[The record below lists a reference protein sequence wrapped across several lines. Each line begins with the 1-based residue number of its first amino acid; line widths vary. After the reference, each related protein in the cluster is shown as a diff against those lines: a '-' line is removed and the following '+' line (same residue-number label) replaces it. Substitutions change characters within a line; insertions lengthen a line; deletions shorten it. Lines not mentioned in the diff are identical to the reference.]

1 MKNFSGI
8 VAWYSADHIPGILSC
23 SSNISISLIFIL
35 NSKISLVFKT
45 EMLNWTANEE
55 SLWRVLRSITTLS
68 NRMKFR
74 LGCIH
79 VCTFSRVHS
88 STLLYCEIRI
98 QNSLKCAFLI
108 EQRQLQFMR
117 HFVLPGKKINA
128 VFQPP
133 IENFQIR
140 SKPFVTYSFSG
151 SQTWQWTTNWLWI
164 LLSLLL
170 FSNWGF
176 RVARAVL

>member
-1 MKNFSGI
+1 MKNHCGEPVGFSFRAALWFRRL
-8 VAWYSADHIPGILSC
+8 VILFTRS
-23 SSNISISLIFIL
+23 F
-35 NSKISLVFKT
+35 
-45 EMLNWTANEE
+45 
-55 SLWRVLRSITTLS
+55 LRSITTRS

-128 VFQPP
+128 VFQAP

-140 SKPFVTYSFSG
+140 SKPFVTYSFSCR
-151 SQTWQWTTNWLWI
+151 
-164 LLSLLL
+164 
-170 FSNWGF
+170 FSNMAMNNQSTMNPPVPVTILKL
-176 RVARAVL
+176 RV